1 MYPGEKQYRRRAG
14 VRGGIGGENVSRG
27 PKSGDIRASLE
38 QQLRERGADV
48 AAYRSLLD
56 DYMRYW
62 RMEKDYHADLKKRG
76 DTIVSISA
84 SGKEYERENPSFRN
98 ALACNA
104 QKLKILRELGLTT
117 DRCWTP
123 GTDGGDDL

>member
-1 MYPGEKQYRRRAG
+1 MVA
-14 VRGGIGGENVSRG
+14 GENNIAGAGSARGENGGVSVARG
-27 PKSGDIRASLE
+27 PRTGEIRASLE

-48 AAYRSLLD
+48 AVYRSLLD

-117 DRCWTP
+117 DRCWTQ
-123 GTDGGDDL
+123 GADGGDDL